1 MVQGSGTDVVITDS
15 TITNALLLANHI
27 FADFSSDKTYVAILK
42 RTEEPNK
49 YNLITGLVAYK
60 RDPISGNGVRY
71 RNGAYNSTVNITTA
85 FDVAVTV
92 GDVYTVYEY

>member
-1 MVQGSGTDVVITDS
+1 MTQGSGTDVVITDS
-15 TITNALLLANHI
+15 TITNTLLFANHI
-27 FADFSSDKTYVAILK
+27 LADFPSGKTYVAVLK

-60 RDPISGNGVRY
+60 RDSITGNCIRY
-71 RNGAYNSTVNITTA
+71 RSGAYNASTNISTTY
-85 FDVAVTV
+85 DVTVTV